1 MLDEGGFNHIND
13 GVNKPVTELSG
24 KPQITNIMAAN
35 CPPVVWF
42 SCSQIIMDSVLT
54 KDIVKHTVH
63 DYLAVFL
70 YFYAIIHGK
79 MALFS

>member
-24 KPQITNIMAAN
+24 KPQITNVMAAN

-42 SCSQIIMDSVLT
+42 SCSQIIMDSVL
-54 KDIVKHTVH
+54 IIW
-63 DYLAVFL
+63 LFFL